1 MIPVIAFYYFFTG
14 WVIDKRKRAGLLA
27 TTLFMLGS
35 GFGWIVAIAITA
47 ASPPVSTIS
56 SLETLDQVSFISYD
70 VGLPN
75 TFVNVNHP
83 DITTPLVIVAIPAGF
98 TLLGLIGNIKKIQE
112 QQRSITLINRETDIS
127 GTVNPLRS
135 KVSSC
140 GFCYHH
146 HDNYYASRYS
156 SP

>member
-1 MIPVIAFYYFFTG
+1 M
-14 WVIDKRKRAGLLA
+14 
-27 TTLFMLGS
+27 
-35 GFGWIVAIAITA
+35 
-47 ASPPVSTIS
+47 STIS

>member
-1 MIPVIAFYYFFTG
+1 
-14 WVIDKRKRAGLLA
+14 
-27 TTLFMLGS
+27 MLGS

-47 ASPPVSTIS
+47 ASPPVSMIS
-56 SLETLDQVSFISYD
+56 SLEILDQVSFISYD

-83 DITTPLVIVAIPAGF
+83 DITTPLIIVAIPAGF

-112 QQRSITLINRETDIS
+112 QQKSITIINRETDIS
-127 GTVNPLRS
+127 DTVNPLRS
-135 KVSSC
+135 ESSSY